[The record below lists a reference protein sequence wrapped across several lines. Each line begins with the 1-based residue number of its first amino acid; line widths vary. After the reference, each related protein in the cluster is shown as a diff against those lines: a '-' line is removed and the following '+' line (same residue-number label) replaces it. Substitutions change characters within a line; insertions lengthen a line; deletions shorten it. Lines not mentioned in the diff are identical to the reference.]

1 MLTPALNTWT
11 FQPLN
16 ALLVGVLALGY
27 LWLWRQAQVSRVLRS
42 PLRFFWFFI
51 GLALFALATTSPLE
65 TLAHHYLLTARSA
78 QHLLLAYL
86 IAPLLWVGLGQGLL
100 NPVLLR
106 SAWLEH
112 VFAKLSHPLTAMLLF
127 NAGLISWYLP
137 ALTELSRG
145 HFWFGQLEHLSVL
158 LAGMLMWLPLLNPA
172 QHQRPTYPRQMFYL
186 MTLILTQVPLFGLL
200 TLSRE
205 ALYQSYL
212 QAPRITSQLSAFGD
226 QQSAGWLIKL
236 FTVLVFA
243 AAFIAIFIEWSNMQR
258 RIDRTERLQAEEM
271 IKLIERVRARWP
283 QGLPSQG

>member
-1 MLTPALNTWT
+1 MFTHLLNSWT

-16 ALLVGVLALGY
+16 SLLLLFWGLGY

-42 PLRFFWFFI
+42 PLRFFWFLT
-51 GLALFALATTSPLE
+51 GLALFVLATSSPLE
-65 TLAHHYLLTARSA
+65 TLAQRYLLTARSA

-100 NPVLLR
+100 NPVILR
-106 SAWLEH
+106 YAWLEQGLE
-112 VFAKLSHPLTAMLLF
+112 KLGHPLTAMLLF
-127 NAGLISWYLP
+127 NAGLINWYLP
-137 ALTELSRG
+137 PLTALSRG
-145 HFWFGQLEHLSVL
+145 HFWFAQVEHLTVL
-158 LAGMLMWLPLLNPA
+158 LAGAIMWLPLLNPA
-172 QHQRPTYPRQMFYL
+172 QHQRPSYPRQMFYL

-212 QAPRITSQLSAFGD
+212 NAPRITSQLTAFGD

-243 AAFIAIFIEWSNMQR
+243 GAFIAIFMQWSEMQR
-258 RIDRTERLQAEEM
+258 RIDRSERLQAAELLR
-271 IKLIERVRARWP
+271 LIERVRARWP
-283 QGLPSQG
+283 QGKPPQG

>member
-1 MLTPALNTWT
+1 MLTPALDTWT
-11 FQPLN
+11 FQPLI
-16 ALLVGVLALGY
+16 ALLVGGLGLGY

-42 PLRFFWFFI
+42 PLRFFWFFT
-51 GLALFALATTSPLE
+51 GLALFVLATMSPLE

-86 IAPLLWVGLGQGLL
+86 IAPLLWVGSGSGLL

-112 VFAKLSHPLTAMLLF
+112 VFAKLGPPLTAMLLF

-145 HFWFGQLEHLSVL
+145 HFKRQLEHLSVL

-212 QAPRITSQLSAFGD
+212 QAPRISSQLSAFGD
-226 QQSAGWLIKL
+226 QQSAGWLIKS

-243 AAFIAIFIEWSNMQR
+243 AAFSRSLSSGAIPSAAS
-258 RIDRTERLQAEEM
+258 TE
-271 IKLIERVRARWP
+271 
-283 QGLPSQG
+283 PSACKPKK